1 MSQLVGRV
9 VAVCTTAQ
17 VHPDSGLVGRT
28 GIDKRPRD
36 GGVAVDVTGL
46 EGDVV
51 CDLER
56 HGGRDQAVYA
66 YDEADAQRW
75 GHELGRVVVP
85 GELGENLTLT
95 GVTVSDAVVGQR
107 WQVGAQV
114 VLEVTLPRTPCAT
127 FARWTGQPR
136 WVRRFAERGDTGTY
150 LRVITPGTVQA
161 GDRVQ
166 VLHTPEHRVTVR
178 QVFTGTD
185 PAALARLLSEGV
197 DLPPKAVAKAEQV
210 LTRKGPW
217 SPAPLSR
224 PVATGTMG
232 P

>member
-1 MSQLVGRV
+1 MRAVGSVGTGRV

-17 VHPDSGLVGRT
+17 VHPDDGLVGRT

-36 GGVAVDVTGL
+36 GGVAVEATGL

-51 CDLER
+51 CDLQR

-75 GHELGRVVVP
+75 ADELGRSVAP
-85 GELGENLTLT
+85 GELGENLTLA
-95 GVTVSDAVVGQR
+95 GIVVSDAVVGQQ

-127 FARWTGQPR
+127 FARWTGQPH
-136 WVRRFAERGDTGTY
+136 WVRRFAERGDTGAY
-150 LRVITPGTVQA
+150 LRVVTAGTVRA
-161 GDRVQ
+161 GDQVQ

-185 PAALARLLSEGV
+185 HAALARLLREGM
-197 DLPPKAVAKAEQV
+197 DLPPKAVAKAEQA
-210 LTRKGPW
+210 LTR
-217 SPAPLSR
+217 
-224 PVATGTMG
+224 TGR
-232 P
+232 

>member
-1 MSQLVGRV
+1 MSTRAGRV

-17 VHPDSGLVGRT
+17 VHPDDGLVGRT

-36 GGVAVDVTGL
+36 GGVAVEVTGL
-46 EGDVV
+46 DGDVV
-51 CDLER
+51 CDLLR

-75 GHELGRVVVP
+75 ADELGRAVAP
-85 GELGENLTLT
+85 GELGENLTVA
-95 GVTVSDAVVGQR
+95 GVAVSDAVVGQR

-127 FARWTGQPR
+127 FGRWIGQPH
-136 WVRRFAERGDTGTY
+136 WVRRFAERGDVGAY

-185 PAALARLLSEGV
+185 PDALARLLRDGV
-197 DLPPKAVAKAEQV
+197 DLAPKAVAKAEQV
-210 LTRKGPW
+210 VTR
-217 SPAPLSR
+217 
-224 PVATGTMG
+224 TGR
-232 P
+232 